1 MERRAKEKAEREA
14 RGEVDEPEPE
24 KGPKKRGRKPMD
36 PQLKEKLRLERL
48 QAKKEEKKKL
58 RMEKIKESQAKKD
71 LQAKKKEARKAK
83 KDAEEDEANARRK
96 PGKKGREL
104 TEEEKE
110 EREKQRKAKYEEVKR
125 LKAEK
130 AEKRQQRNE
139 QLVRSMP
146 LNNIY
151 GPPVQYRCIW
161 LISTSCFL
169 GELPGQLRNSK
180 AIFFFVKSEILI
192 VVVELT
198 RPDIVLF
205 IFPL

>member
-58 RMEKIKESQAKKD
+58 KMEKIKESQAKKD

-146 LNNIY
+146 LNNMY
-151 GPPVQYRCIW
+151 IW

-169 GELPGQLRNSK
+169 EELPGQLRNSK
-180 AIFFFVKSEILI
+180 AKNFFRKIRNFNSSSRINQTGYCIIYFSI
-192 VVVELT
+192 VET
-198 RPDIVLF
+198 
-205 IFPL
+205 